1 MPKTIKLQE
10 KIRLTLGS
18 DPRCAIWRNQSGQY
32 NAAQLQ
38 TAVVRGML
46 NQLKAGHV
54 HTVIGTLEKFLEN
67 ERWVRYGVGKGGS
80 DLLGINANGRFLAFE
95 VKEGP
100 DKLSADQQMFLDLV
114 NRCGG
119 YAREVRSEAEAVQ
132 ALEDSL
138 L

>member
-1 MPKTIKLQE
+1 MKTTKLQE
-10 KIRLTLGS
+10 RIRLALGS
-18 DPRCAIWRNQSGQY
+18 RADCVIWRNQSGQY

-54 HTVIGTLEKFLEN
+54 HTVISTLETFLEN

-80 DLLGINANGRFLAFE
+80 DLLGINANGRFLALE

-100 DKLSADQQMFLDLV
+100 DKLSPEQRMFLELV
-114 NRCGG
+114 NSSGG
-119 YAREVRSEAEAVQ
+119 YAAEVRSESAAVEAVK
-132 ALEDSL
+132 ESL
-138 L
+138 T